1 MFFSIVYISGSL
13 VLGAVF
19 NIMSVNILSILYL
32 PPILTLSV
40 SLLLAF
46 KVPFDLDS
54 VVIELGF
61 ILKAVY
67 YYSPMG

>member
-46 KVPFDLDS
+46 KVPFDLDF

-67 YYSPMG
+67 NYSFIG